1 MEIREPREDEQEDE
15 YRRCDQPHEV
25 RLLAAWLPYE
35 VDHEERHD
43 QGSTLEP
50 GQNGQPC
57 GDADAIAMQ
66 SYRSAADGLREAA
79 GDNLGAFYQVVLKGR
94 GHDFSVWN
102 HGFYNF
108 IRLCFGKVETA
119 EPVDILLTLD

>member
-1 MEIREPREDEQEDE
+1 
-15 YRRCDQPHEV
+15 
-25 RLLAAWLPYE
+25 
-35 VDHEERHD
+35 
-43 QGSTLEP
+43 
-50 GQNGQPC
+50 
-57 GDADAIAMQ
+57 
-66 SYRSAADGLREAA
+66 
-79 GDNLGAFYQVVLKGR
+79 VVLKGR